1 MKIIEKIHFKIINE
15 LKEFVKFHS
24 IVYSDDFEAIKLR
37 EESSQDFLQQNMV
50 LRSKYLKYSSLSLQ
64 SFYRKLFSEHE
75 NSTFLFLQLI
85 IFLLINGNSQ
95 YALLLSGV
103 SYKLFN
109 YFYLVKFLLSIFQVL
124 EKRENREVFFHNLKT
139 LFWNFMKKI
148 LMLKIIHVFFSK
160 IVKFLPPENQN
171 YFIDNLNKVETN
183 TPPKGPNN
191 SKNYFYIVLAI
202 SLSVS
207 AFTLLYKNRRK
218 IKGFLLK
225 TEKKITLIIPSSD
238 TKTSEKSEKEKGY
251 AETIL
256 EYLYYIYKEFVPD
269 DAKYGILLMISKM
282 DEYYKYYCPKVLQ
295 DLISSI
301 SSYVSPAITFLKA
314 TVFYNVCKAGAF
326 VMRYISAII
335 TNHPELEP
343 FVGWIRE
350 VLYDT
355 IYDMFSVLL
364 APFTFIGNIVRHP
377 LLALEGL
384 LRYFRGD
391 RDRRFVP
398 RDRRR
403 TFWQ

>member
-269 DAKYGILLMISKM
+269 DVKNATKDIANSIYPYLTNIKPLY
-282 DEYYKYYCPKVLQ
+282 EYYCPAIIRKGIDVTATFLGSFFIYPIGAI
-295 DLISSI
+295 ISQTI
-301 SSYVSPAITFLKA
+301 NYVSAITQ
-314 TVFYNVCKAGAF
+314 N
-326 VMRYISAII
+326 RYV
-335 TNHPELEP
+335 EP
-343 FVGWIRE
+343 FFQWFRSMSVGYFQQAIAVLCSPIVLIRDVIQNPLQTWRW
-350 VLYDT
+350 VLRFFQGVEGYRTRDG
-355 IYDMFSVLL
+355 VL
-364 APFTFIGNIVRHP
+364 H
-377 LLALEGL
+377 
-384 LRYFRGD
+384 Y
-391 RDRRFVP
+391 
-398 RDRRR
+398 
-403 TFWQ
+403 